1 RAGSR
6 RRRALPWRW
15 GWCGPWRLLSNRP
28 RHGSSARASGTATPR
43 AGRTRSRRTSGWSR
57 SIRSTPPPG
66 TTSGSCS
73 TGSVAT
79 TRGRPRT
86 ARRSRTT
93 RAAVRPPT
101 TSEAS
106 TRTAASPRR
115 RSPTTAG
122 RLRSR
127 PTTPTPTLTSPAR
140 WCGSSAARR
149 RSDTG
154 NATSSSTRV
163 APGRG
168 SRAPTSSSSS
178 RPTRARGLAGR
189 WNEERRDGTQPGRTC
204 RRPPTECRGLAG
216 AAPMRML
223 IVGGGGRE
231 HALAWKIAQSPRVTA
246 LFTAPGNPGIAR
258 HAVCVPLAADALDG
272 LVAFARRERIDLTV
286 VGPEAPLVAGLADR
300 LLDAGLAV
308 FGPIAQAAAI
318 EGSKA
323 FAKDLMARNAI
334 PTARFATFDDPARA
348 RGYCREVGPPLV
360 VKADGLAGGK
370 GAIVCRTLAD
380 ADEAVAECME
390 RAAFGAAG
398 ATVIVEEFLSGEEVS
413 FFALAHGGP
422 WPEVGPWSTRASVC
436 VVLASGGYP
445 GKYGTG
451 AAIEGVESAETAPG
465 VTVFHAGTALREGRL
480 VTAGGR
486 VLGVTAVAGD
496 LATA

>member
-1 RAGSR
+1 MRV
-6 RRRALPWRW
+6 
-15 GWCGPWRLLSNRP
+15 LL
-28 RHGSSARASGTATPR
+28 
-43 AGRTRSRRTSGWSR
+43 
-57 SIRSTPPPG
+57 
-66 TTSGSCS
+66 
-73 TGSVAT
+73 
-79 TRGRPRT
+79 
-86 ARRSRTT
+86 
-93 RAAVRPPT
+93 
-101 TSEAS
+101 
-106 TRTAASPRR
+106 
-115 RSPTTAG
+115 
-122 RLRSR
+122 
-127 PTTPTPTLTSPAR
+127 
-140 WCGSSAARR
+140 
-149 RSDTG
+149 
-154 NATSSSTRV
+154 
-163 APGRG
+163 
-168 SRAPTSSSSS
+168 
-178 RPTRARGLAGR
+178 
-189 WNEERRDGTQPGRTC
+189 
-204 RRPPTECRGLAG
+204 
-216 AAPMRML
+216 
-223 IVGGGGRE
+223 VGGGGRE

-308 FGPIAQAAAI
+308 FGPIAPAAAI

-323 FAKDLMARNAI
+323 FAKDVMARNAI

-398 ATVIVEEFLSGEEVS
+398 ATVVVEEFLSGEEVS
-413 FFALAHGGP
+413 FFALANGADALPLAAAQDHKTVFDGDQGPNTGGMGAYSPVASFDAAMERRVMDTIVRPTIAALAKEGAPYRGVLYVGLMLTAEGPKVIEFNCRFGDPECQALVVRVPGDLVPLLVAAAHGGP

-496 LATA
+496 LETAIARAYGAVGAIRFAGMHYRRDIGRRRPA